1 MKLREIL
8 YGIDVLDFSGDM
20 DTDIEGICYDSRKAS
35 EGDVFI
41 CIKGFSSNGH
51 EYASKAYEKGC
62 RVFMVQDDIDVE
74 GATVVKV
81 ENTRR
86 EMAKAA
92 SNFYNNPSKDI
103 QLTGVTGTNGKT
115 TITYLVKSSLESMG
129 RDSGIV
135 GTIKTYTGKR
145 DVESERTTPESL
157 ELQQYFHE
165 MVENGIDSCVM
176 EVSSHSLELDR
187 VCGCDFKYGIFT
199 NLTPEHMDFHGDIE
213 SYMNAK
219 EKLFHMTSKANIIN
233 IDDEWGRRIYENVK
247 CAKAKRIS
255 YAIREKADIMAKDV
269 KISSEGVKYT
279 MVTPDYE
286 IDIELSIPGEFS
298 VYNSLAA
305 AALLYAMEVPK
316 EQIQMSI
323 GLCKGVPGRFESIS
337 GNGGETVIVDYA
349 HTPDAL
355 ENILRAAGSFA
366 KGRIITVFGCGG
378 DRDTTKRPVMGGI
391 SQKYSD
397 VSIVTSDNPRTEDPD
412 RIINDVLG
420 GMDTNAQDYQ
430 VEKEREIAIKK
441 AVSMAK
447 EGDVVVIAGK
457 GHETYQI
464 IGSEKIHFD
473 DREIARKYL
482 EVK

>member
-1 MKLREIL
+1 MRLREIL
-8 YGIDVLDFSGDM
+8 CGIEVLDFSGDL
-20 DTDIEGICYDSRKAS
+20 DTNIGGICYDSRKAS
-35 EGDVFI
+35 KGDLFI

-51 EYASKAYEKGC
+51 EYASKAYENGC
-62 RVFMVQDDIDVE
+62 RAFLAQEDIEVQ
-74 GATVVKV
+74 GAAVVKV

-92 SNFYNNPSKDI
+92 SNFYNNPSKEI

-129 RDSGIV
+129 RDSGII

-145 DVESERTTPESL
+145 DIESERTTPESL

-165 MVENGIDSCVM
+165 MIQSGIGSCVI

-187 VCGCDFKYGIFT
+187 VHGCDFKYGIFT
-199 NLTPEHMDFHGDIE
+199 NLTPEHMDFHNDIE
-213 SYMNAK
+213 SYMKAK

-233 IDDEWGRRIYENVK
+233 IDDEWGRKIYDNVK
-247 CAKAKRIS
+247 EAKAKRIS
-255 YAIREKADIMAKDV
+255 YAIRENADIMAKDV
-269 KISSEGVKYT
+269 KISSEGVTYT

-305 AALLYAMEVPK
+305 AALLYVMGISK
-316 EQIQMSI
+316 ENIQKSI
-323 GLCKGVPGRFESIS
+323 GLCTGVPGRFESIS
-337 GNGGETVIVDYA
+337 GKNGETVIVDYA

-366 KGRIITVFGCGG
+366 QGRIISVFGCGG
-378 DRDTTKRPVMGGI
+378 DRDTTKRPVMGDI

-397 VSIVTSDNPRTEDPD
+397 MSIVTSDNPRTEDPD
-412 RIINDVLG
+412 EIIKDVLA
-420 GMDTNAQDYQ
+420 GMDAAAENYQ
-430 VEKEREIAIKK
+430 VEKDREIAIKN

>member
-1 MKLREIL
+1 MRLREIL
-8 YGIDVLDFSGDM
+8 CGIEVLDFSGDL
-20 DTDIEGICYDSRKAS
+20 DTDIEGICYDSRKACK
-35 EGDVFI
+35 GDLFI

-51 EYASKAYEKGC
+51 EYASKAYENGC
-62 RVFMVQDDIDVE
+62 RAFLAQEDIDVQ
-74 GATVVKV
+74 GAVVVKV
-81 ENTRR
+81 ENTRK

-115 TITYLVKSSLESMG
+115 TITYLVKSSIESMG
-129 RDSGIV
+129 RDSGII

-145 DVESERTTPESL
+145 DIESERTTPESL
-157 ELQQYFHE
+157 ELQEYFHE
-165 MVENGIDSCVM
+165 MIQSGIGSCVI

-187 VCGCDFKYGIFT
+187 VHGCDFKYGIFT
-199 NLTPEHMDFHGDIE
+199 NLTPEHMDFHNDIE

-233 IDDEWGRRIYENVK
+233 IDDKWGRRIYDNVK
-247 CAKAKRIS
+247 EAKAKRIS
-255 YAIREKADIMAKDV
+255 YAIRENADIMAKDV
-269 KISSEGVKYT
+269 KISSEGVTYT

-305 AALLYAMEVPK
+305 AALLYVMGVSREN
-316 EQIQMSI
+316 IQRSI
-323 GLCKGVPGRFESIS
+323 GLCAGVPGRFESIS
-337 GNGGETVIVDYA
+337 GKNGETAIVDYA

-366 KGRIITVFGCGG
+366 QGRIITVFGCGG

-397 VSIVTSDNPRTEDPD
+397 MSIVTSDNPRTEDPD
-412 RIINDVLG
+412 EIIKDVLA
-420 GMDTNAQDYQ
+420 GMDVAAENYQ
-430 VEKEREIAIKK
+430 VEKDREIAIKN